1 MPSGA
6 SSAVS
11 ASIAQIQQSIQT
23 LTLKQSLKQGEQAV
37 SLLQNATGT
46 VPASS
51 SSAGANIDT
60 SA

>member
-1 MPSGA
+1 MDSTA

-23 LTLKQSLKQGEQAV
+23 LTLKQSLNQGEQALALVQSATSNV
-37 SLLQNATGT
+37 S
-46 VPASS
+46 ASS
-51 SSAGANIDT
+51 GSAGANIDT